1 MRDSVLR
8 EQKDK
13 LMLPVAEQLF
23 SAIHPNVLSFI
34 ALGIGLLS
42 AAAIW
47 QQAYWAGLGFWILNR
62 VIDGLDGLVARVHHK
77 QSDFGGFL
85 DLLLDFVI
93 YLAIPLALTA
103 ANPTLLNMWA
113 CLALLSSYIINL
125 LSWTTLSALLE
136 KHKLQTSGRLTSIEM
151 PTGLVEGAE
160 TIAFYTLFLL
170 LPTHLA
176 PLFLMMAVLVFFTAS
191 QRIWW
196 AYHNL

>member
-23 SAIHPNVLSFI
+23 GAIHPNVLSFV
-34 ALGIGLLS
+34 ALFIGLLS
-42 AAAIW
+42 AAAIL
-47 QQAYWAGLGFWILNR
+47 QEAYFVGLGLWLLNR
-62 VIDGLDGLVARVHHK
+62 IVDGMDGLVARVHHK

-93 YLAIPLALTA
+93 YLAVPIALVA
-103 ANPTLLNMWA
+103 ANPTPINMWA
-113 CLALLSSYIINL
+113 GIALLAIYIINL

-136 KHKLQTSGRLTSIEM
+136 KRQAHTSKRLTSIEM
-151 PTGLVEGAE
+151 PTGLIEGAE

-170 LPTHLA
+170 LPAHLA
-176 PLFLMMAVLVFFTAS
+176 LLFFIMSALVLFTAS

>member
-42 AAAIW
+42 AVAIW

>member
-13 LMLPVAEQLF
+13 LMLPVAEQLL

-47 QQAYWAGLGFWILNR
+47 QQAYWAGLGFWILNL